1 MSMGRE
7 SKETTY
13 FVSQYQ
19 VLSQNTNTA
28 NSSVEAVSVNSTN
41 PQVIETSDTATSMES
56 ILRFPYVNYSYK
68 VQSALEEGQESIL
81 SFLIKDVH
89 LTVYLLPF
97 T

>member
-28 NSSVEAVSVNSTN
+28 NSSVEAVSVNSAN

-56 ILRFPYVNYSYK
+56 ILRFP
-68 VQSALEEGQESIL
+68 
-81 SFLIKDVH
+81 
-89 LTVYLLPF
+89 
-97 T
+97 